1 MYKSLVDYINKHDI
15 LTSRHSQY
23 GFRSKHSTN
32 HAIIEVVDKITKAI
46 ENNEFTVGIFLDL
59 SKAFDTVNHSILLKK
74 LYFYGIRGKCHSW
87 IEDYLSKR
95 KQIVKYIEVRS
106 FEMTVTCIVGFL
118 KSQGSILG
126 PLLFLIYINDPKNS
140 ASKLSAI
147 LFADDT
153 NLFCSGKDLQELE
166 SIVNAQLTG
175 VQEWLTLNQLTLN
188 VKKKIKIHHF

>member
-1 MYKSLVDYINKHDI
+1 
-15 LTSRHSQY
+15 
-23 GFRSKHSTN
+23 
-32 HAIIEVVDKITKAI
+32 
-46 ENNEFTVGIFLDL
+46 
-59 SKAFDTVNHSILLKK
+59 
-74 LYFYGIRGKCHSW
+74 
-87 IEDYLSKR
+87 
-95 KQIVKYIEVRS
+95 
-106 FEMTVTCIVGFL
+106 MTITCIVEFL
-118 KSQGSILG
+118 KSQGSSILG

-188 VKKKIKIHHF
+188 IKKIQIHHF